1 MSARGPRRR
10 SRALLVIAGV
20 VVVALVVGGLATAL
34 KLRANITVLDVN
46 DALARPTEPE
56 RDADA
61 AAGAG
66 AADDEAVVV
75 PAADEDSKEPLTIL
89 VMGSDTREGQGDG
102 FGSAA
107 LIGGARSDTTMLVHL
122 SGDREHV
129 TVLSIPRDLMVT
141 LPSCTLADGSQSY
154 PYEDRFNA
162 AFSIGGPECTIRTV
176 TELTGLEV
184 HHFVVVDFT
193 AFERTIDALGGVEVC
208 LTRPVTDPLAG
219 LDLPAGVTRV
229 DGAQGLAFVRARTSL
244 GDGSDLARIERQ
256 QSFLASLVREA
267 TSRDLLVDPVR
278 LIRSL
283 DAATQSLTMDA
294 DLAWLPRTAS
304 IARSLAGVDPA
315 DVSFVTYPNVYSDDF
330 LTVRPDEGPAL
341 LLTEVLARD
350 ATWPIAPSSTRVRV
364 APADVVVSVVNASG
378 RADQATIA
386 AAGLGQQGFAVTGL
400 GVADEQ
406 RAVEVRHPGWA
417 VRQARTVAA
426 AVDGASLVRDDSLGG
441 VQLVLGNQWD
451 VDDLR
456 TVRVIRPEQ
465 EDAAGDTAGTGTIPS
480 GGTDWV
486 VPEGSR
492 PTGQTSTA
500 DQATCAS

>member
-1 MSARGPRRR
+1 MSARGSRRR
-10 SRALLVIAGV
+10 SRALLVVAS
-20 VVVALVVGGLATAL
+20 VVVAVLVAGGLATAL
-34 KLRANITVLDVN
+34 KLRTNITVLDVN
-46 DALARPTEPE
+46 DALTDPTAEPVV
-56 RDADA
+56 DADA
-61 AAGAG
+61 VTTRTT
-66 AADDEAVVV
+66 DDEAVVV
-75 PAADEDSKEPLTIL
+75 PASDEMSKEPLNIL

-141 LPSCTLADGSQSY
+141 LPSCTMADGNQSY

-176 TELTGLEV
+176 TQLTGLPV

-219 LDLPAGVTRV
+219 LDLPAGVSRV

-256 QSFLASLVREA
+256 QLFLASLVREA

-283 DAATQSLTMDA
+283 DAATQSLTMDP
-294 DLAWLPRTAS
+294 DLAWLPRSAS
-304 IARSLAGVDPA
+304 LARSLAGVDPS
-315 DVSFVTYPNVYSDDF
+315 DVAFVTYPNVYSDDL

-341 LLTEVLARD
+341 LLTEVLAQD
-350 ATWPIAPSSTRVRV
+350 ATWPIAPSSARVRL
-364 APADVVVSVVNASG
+364 APADVVVSVVNTTG
-378 RADQATIA
+378 RADQATVA
-386 AAGLGQQGFAVTGL
+386 AAGLSQQGFVVTAL

-406 RAVEVRHPGWA
+406 RATEVRHPGWA

-426 AVDGASLVRDDSLGG
+426 AIDGASLVRDDSLAA
-441 VQLVLGNQWD
+441 VRLVLGNQWD

-456 TVRVIRPEQ
+456 TVRVISPEQ
-465 EDAAGDTAGTGTIPS
+465 NDAAGERVGTGTIPS
-480 GGTDWV
+480 GGTDWM

-492 PTGQTSTA
+492 PTGKTSTA

>member
-1 MSARGPRRR
+1 V
-10 SRALLVIAGV
+10 LLVIASV
-20 VVVALVVGGLATAL
+20 VVVVLAVGGLATAL

-46 DALARPTEPE
+46 DALAAPTAHPGQ
-56 RDADA
+56 DGDA
-61 AAGAG
+61 AAEPAG
-66 AADDEAVVV
+66 ATDEAVVV
-75 PAADEDSKEPLTIL
+75 PATEEVSKEPLNIL
-89 VMGSDTREGQGDG
+89 VMGSDTRDGQGEG

-176 TELTGLEV
+176 TELTGLPV

-219 LDLPAGVTRV
+219 LDLPAGVSRV

-294 DLAWLPRTAS
+294 DLAWLPRSAGL
-304 IARSLAGVDPA
+304 ARSLAGVDPA

-341 LLTEVLARD
+341 LLTEVLAQD
-350 ATWPIAPSSTRVRV
+350 APWPITPSSTRARV
-364 APADVVVSVVNASG
+364 APSDVAVSVVNATG
-378 RADQATIA
+378 RTDQATIA
-386 AAGLGQQGFAVTGL
+386 AAGLAQQGFVVTEL

-406 RAVEVRHPGWA
+406 RAIEVRHPGWA
-417 VRQARTVAA
+417 TTQARTVAG
-426 AVDGASLVRDDSLGG
+426 AVDGSSLVRDDSLGG
-441 VQLVLGNQWD
+441 IQLVLGNRWA

-456 TVRVIRPEQ
+456 TVRVVRPDQ
-465 EDAAGDTAGTGTIPS
+465 EDAVGDTTGNGTIPS
-480 GGTDWV
+480 GGTDWE

-492 PTGQTSTA
+492 PTGETSTA